1 MTLPRSKAF
10 SCSRGFQ
17 AQADV
22 GVNSP
27 QTTTSQSVNVIVQPQ
42 LTKDVPIQTREP
54 KAFKI
59 EEGEKITP
67 SNIIEAEPL
76 NDCLERNLEDAIVKQ
91 TEIEEVVKSKEN
103 LIEALSIML
112 DLHENN
118 PVWLGKHIIPNEE
131 ELTRLLFLLTNA
143 DQIELIKQEPETGCT
158 CKIEPF
164 TFISKIMVKK
174 DDNLYNFKY
183 SFPNAVQLLDNR
195 KISWKIVRA

>member
-27 QTTTSQSVNVIVQPQ
+27 QTTTSQNVNIVVQPA
-42 LTKDVPIQTREP
+42 LTRDVPIQTRDAKLFKVGEDQNPEQP
-54 KAFKI
+54 KEI
-59 EEGEKITP
+59 DEV
-67 SNIIEAEPL
+67 PL

-91 TEIEEVVKSKEN
+91 TEIEAIVKSKEN

-118 PVWLGKHIIPNEE
+118 PVWLGKNIIPNEE
-131 ELTRLLFLLTNA
+131 ELTRLIFLLTSA
-143 DQIELIKQEPETGCT
+143 DQIEIIKADPETTC
-158 CKIEPF
+158 CKIEQF
-164 TFISKIMVKK
+164 TFIQKIMIKK
-174 DDNLYNFKY
+174 DDHTYNFKY
-183 SFPNAVQLLDNR
+183 SFPNALRLLETR
-195 KISWKIVRA
+195 KISWKIIRN